1 MPRRTATLEDV
12 ARAAGVSQQTVSRV
26 LNRPEVVSARTR
38 EQVIRAM
45 QALHYVPNRS
55 AQLLAGKAAPSI
67 GLITASLTLHAPSQ
81 IAAAIKSHASLHQLE
96 VAIAMPAQAD
106 FVALQ
111 ARLDEL
117 RAQHIRGVIVSLPL
131 ESATAERL
139 VQDNPDMAC
148 LFLDVSPE
156 ADVCCVRF
164 DHRDGCGA
172 CVRHLWEL
180 GHREFGLLAGPESS
194 VSARLRLASWREAL
208 HSLNIARS
216 TTVFGDWSAASGW
229 QKTFE
234 LLHLQPR
241 ISAIVVA
248 NDQMALGVL
257 SALAQLNRSGSRAV
271 SVTGYDDTA
280 DSLYFQPPLT
290 TVAQDFDLL
299 GKRAVERLIAL
310 MAAPQLRIRE
320 LLPTRLIVRQ
330 SAWPVAAAED
340 RQQTLAQLKALVE
353 KLWLLV
359 VEALLKLSMLTS
371 AANVER

>member
-180 GHREFGLLAGPESS
+180 GQRIWSAGGTGKFGFRPSASRQLARGVAQSEYCPLYYGVWRLERRQRLAENFRAPPPAAADQRHSGGKRSDGARRAQRAGPAQSQRQPGGIGD
-194 VSARLRLASWREAL
+194 RLR
-208 HSLNIARS
+208 
-216 TTVFGDWSAASGW
+216 
-229 QKTFE
+229 
-234 LLHLQPR
+234 
-241 ISAIVVA
+241 
-248 NDQMALGVL
+248 
-257 SALAQLNRSGSRAV
+257 
-271 SVTGYDDTA
+271 
-280 DSLYFQPPLT
+280 
-290 TVAQDFDLL
+290 
-299 GKRAVERLIAL
+299 
-310 MAAPQLRIRE
+310 
-320 LLPTRLIVRQ
+320 
-330 SAWPVAAAED
+330 
-340 RQQTLAQLKALVE
+340 
-353 KLWLLV
+353 
-359 VEALLKLSMLTS
+359 
-371 AANVER
+371 

>member
-164 DHRDGCGA
+164 DHRDGCWA
-172 CVRHLWEL
+172 CVRHLW
-180 GHREFGLLAGPESS
+180 GDRKVRFPPVCVSPAG
-194 VSARLRLASWREAL
+194 ARRC
-208 HSLNIARS
+208 
-216 TTVFGDWSAASGW
+216 TV
-229 QKTFE
+229 
-234 LLHLQPR
+234 
-241 ISAIVVA
+241 
-248 NDQMALGVL
+248 
-257 SALAQLNRSGSRAV
+257 
-271 SVTGYDDTA
+271 
-280 DSLYFQPPLT
+280 
-290 TVAQDFDLL
+290 
-299 GKRAVERLIAL
+299 
-310 MAAPQLRIRE
+310 
-320 LLPTRLIVRQ
+320 
-330 SAWPVAAAED
+330 
-340 RQQTLAQLKALVE
+340 
-353 KLWLLV
+353 
-359 VEALLKLSMLTS
+359 
-371 AANVER
+371 

>member
-172 CVRHLWEL
+172 CVRHLWEM
-180 GHREFGLLAGPESS
+180 GASRIWSAGGTESS
-194 VSARLRLASWREAL
+194 VSARLRLASWREGVAQSEYWPAL
-208 HSLNIARS
+208 LRCLA
-216 TTVFGDWSAASGW
+216 TGAPASGW

-257 SALAQLNRSGSRAV
+257 SALAQLNRSGSQAV

-340 RQQTLAQLKALVE
+340 RQQTPAQLKALVE
-353 KLWLLV
+353 KL
-359 VEALLKLSMLTS
+359 
-371 AANVER
+371 

>member
-139 VQDNPDMAC
+139 ARGVAQSEYCPLYYGVWRLERRQRLAENFRAPPSAA
-148 LFLDVSPE
+148 
-156 ADVCCVRF
+156 ADQR
-164 DHRDGCGA
+164 HSGGKRSDGA
-172 CVRHLWEL
+172 R
-180 GHREFGLLAGPESS
+180 RAQRAGPAQSQRQPGGIGD
-194 VSARLRLASWREAL
+194 RLR
-208 HSLNIARS
+208 
-216 TTVFGDWSAASGW
+216 
-229 QKTFE
+229 
-234 LLHLQPR
+234 
-241 ISAIVVA
+241 
-248 NDQMALGVL
+248 
-257 SALAQLNRSGSRAV
+257 
-271 SVTGYDDTA
+271 
-280 DSLYFQPPLT
+280 
-290 TVAQDFDLL
+290 
-299 GKRAVERLIAL
+299 
-310 MAAPQLRIRE
+310 
-320 LLPTRLIVRQ
+320 
-330 SAWPVAAAED
+330 
-340 RQQTLAQLKALVE
+340 
-353 KLWLLV
+353 
-359 VEALLKLSMLTS
+359 
-371 AANVER
+371 

>member
-106 FVALQ
+106 FIALQ

-156 ADVCCVRF
+156 ADS
-164 DHRDGCGA
+164 
-172 CVRHLWEL
+172 
-180 GHREFGLLAGPESS
+180 LLRALRPPR
-194 VSARLRLASWREAL
+194 RLRGLRAPPVGAGASR
-208 HSLNIARS
+208 I
-216 TTVFGDWSAASGW
+216 WSAGGTG
-229 QKTFE
+229 KFGFR
-234 LLHLQPR
+234 P
-241 ISAIVVA
+241 
-248 NDQMALGVL
+248 
-257 SALAQLNRSGSRAV
+257 SRV
-271 SVTGYDDTA
+271 SPAGA
-280 DSLYFQPPLT
+280 RRC
-290 TVAQDFDLL
+290 TV
-299 GKRAVERLIAL
+299 
-310 MAAPQLRIRE
+310 
-320 LLPTRLIVRQ
+320 
-330 SAWPVAAAED
+330 
-340 RQQTLAQLKALVE
+340 
-353 KLWLLV
+353 
-359 VEALLKLSMLTS
+359 
-371 AANVER
+371 

>member
-139 VQDNPDMAC
+139 VQDNPDMPAC
-148 LFLDVSPE
+148 FSMSPRRPMSAACASTTATAAGPACATCGSWGIANLVCWRDRKVRFPPVCVSP
-156 ADVCCVRF
+156 A
-164 DHRDGCGA
+164 GA
-172 CVRHLWEL
+172 RRC
-180 GHREFGLLAGPESS
+180 
-194 VSARLRLASWREAL
+194 
-208 HSLNIARS
+208 
-216 TTVFGDWSAASGW
+216 TV
-229 QKTFE
+229 
-234 LLHLQPR
+234 
-241 ISAIVVA
+241 
-248 NDQMALGVL
+248 
-257 SALAQLNRSGSRAV
+257 
-271 SVTGYDDTA
+271 
-280 DSLYFQPPLT
+280 
-290 TVAQDFDLL
+290 
-299 GKRAVERLIAL
+299 
-310 MAAPQLRIRE
+310 
-320 LLPTRLIVRQ
+320 
-330 SAWPVAAAED
+330 
-340 RQQTLAQLKALVE
+340 
-353 KLWLLV
+353 
-359 VEALLKLSMLTS
+359 
-371 AANVER
+371 

>member
-1 MPRRTATLEDV
+1 
-12 ARAAGVSQQTVSRV
+12 
-26 LNRPEVVSARTR
+26 
-38 EQVIRAM
+38 
-45 QALHYVPNRS
+45 
-55 AQLLAGKAAPSI
+55 
-67 GLITASLTLHAPSQ
+67 
-81 IAAAIKSHASLHQLE
+81 
-96 VAIAMPAQAD
+96 MPAQAD

-164 DHRDGCGA
+164 DHRDGCGPA
-172 CVRHLWEL
+172 CATCGSWGIANLVCWRDRKVR
-180 GHREFGLLAGPESS
+180 FPPVCVSPAG
-194 VSARLRLASWREAL
+194 ARRCTAR
-208 HSLNIARS
+208 NIARS

-257 SALAQLNRSGSRAV
+257 SALAQLNRSGSR
-271 SVTGYDDTA
+271 GIGD
-280 DSLYFQPPLT
+280 
-290 TVAQDFDLL
+290 
-299 GKRAVERLIAL
+299 RL
-310 MAAPQLRIRE
+310 R
-320 LLPTRLIVRQ
+320 
-330 SAWPVAAAED
+330 
-340 RQQTLAQLKALVE
+340 
-353 KLWLLV
+353 
-359 VEALLKLSMLTS
+359 
-371 AANVER
+371 

>member
-156 ADVCCVRF
+156 ADVCCVRLLPAAAHHGGAGLRSVGQKGGGAA
-164 DHRDGCGA
+164 DCPDGGPSAADPRAAADPAHRAPVGLACRRRGGPAADPGA
-172 CVRHLWEL
+172 AES
-180 GHREFGLLAGPESS
+180 AGG
-194 VSARLRLASWREAL
+194 EAL
-208 HSLNIARS
+208 
-216 TTVFGDWSAASGW
+216 AAG
-229 QKTFE
+229 
-234 LLHLQPR
+234 R
-241 ISAIVVA
+241 
-248 NDQMALGVL
+248 
-257 SALAQLNRSGSRAV
+257 
-271 SVTGYDDTA
+271 
-280 DSLYFQPPLT
+280 
-290 TVAQDFDLL
+290 
-299 GKRAVERLIAL
+299 
-310 MAAPQLRIRE
+310 
-320 LLPTRLIVRQ
+320 
-330 SAWPVAAAED
+330 
-340 RQQTLAQLKALVE
+340 
-353 KLWLLV
+353 
-359 VEALLKLSMLTS
+359 
-371 AANVER
+371 